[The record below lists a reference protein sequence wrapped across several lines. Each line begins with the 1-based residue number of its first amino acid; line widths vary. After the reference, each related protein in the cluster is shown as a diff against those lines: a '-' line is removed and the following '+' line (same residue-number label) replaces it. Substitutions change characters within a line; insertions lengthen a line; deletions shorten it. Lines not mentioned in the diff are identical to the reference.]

1 MQHCMSLLQ
10 LQLILRPLMR
20 QLYAEDGRRVTSSMM
35 HGTETACKWT
45 HCDVKVMKQVP
56 ARRAAACCCY
66 RLLCLAVRRLR
77 QARRP
82 PASSSSSHRTMTSD
96 IRPLRRPPR
105 RAAPRRAG
113 RPSFSRQT
121 FFTGCPSSRRL
132 AGAVAG
138 RLWQASSSR
147 SGRSATT
154 GSSAHRPDRTL
165 TGSRRHVSRPTTQHS
180 TASATLAPA
189 DVRYRRYFKQRCFTV
204 CYER

>member
-105 RAAPRRAG
+105 RAAPDG
-113 RPSFSRQT
+113 RHFHVRH
-121 FFTGCPSSRRL
+121 SSPGARRL
-132 AGAVAG
+132 DAWLAPSLAVSGRRRRREAGALPRPEAA
-138 RLWQASSSR
+138 R
-147 SGRSATT
+147 TDPT
-154 GSSAHRPDRTL
+154 AH
-165 TGSRRHVSRPTTQHS
+165 
-180 TASATLAPA
+180 
-189 DVRYRRYFKQRCFTV
+189 
-204 CYER
+204 